1 MEETHVLSRR
11 LGSRCVRGQ
20 PVEAQSEGIAT
31 GVLDLVE
38 EMTRHRPAR
47 ARVFLNDDVIT
58 IVVDHGLTQVEKA
71 LAMKDVDAALNHRRR
86 LQKAICARVSDLVE
100 ELTDCRVLGC
110 LADHAVDP
118 DVGVFN
124 VILDGPTHPGAQPD
138 SAGKLT

>member
-1 MEETHVLSRR
+1 VQALTVET
-11 LGSRCVRGQ
+11 
-20 PVEAQSEGIAT
+20 QSERIAKGT
-31 GVLDLVE
+31 LDLVE

-58 IVVDHGLTQVEKA
+58 IVVDHGLTSIEKA
-71 LAMKDVDAALNHRRR
+71 LAMKDADAALNHRRR

-100 ELTDCRVLGC
+100 ERTDCRVLGC

-124 VILDGPTHPGAQPD
+124 VILAEPMQLATGPEPATG
-138 SAGKLT
+138 